1 MPRQR
6 KIRYPKETKKL
17 SEITRKE
24 HEKRIKYDLF
34 TISHIDSN
42 AFQLFYKQCKKLI
55 GITCDGL
62 WKDIVEA
69 VIQTGSNIIQTF
81 VQYIPA
87 KGDFKD
93 KFEQNQITLIRG
105 IPDIDNDI
113 KIIEGNKQSQLKL
126 VIHATMGLDLSGN
139 TYNKQ
144 DNLN

>member
-1 MPRQR
+1 KEDQINENSKEKPN
-6 KIRYPKETKKL
+6 IPKETKEL
-17 SEITRKE
+17 SEITHRE

-34 TISHIDSN
+34 TVLHIDSN
-42 AFQLFYKQCKKLI
+42 ALQLFYKQCKRNQSHKKLI

-87 KGDFKD
+87 KGNFKD

-105 IPDIDNDI
+105 IPDIKNDI

-126 VIHATMGLDLSGN
+126 VIHTIME
-139 TYNKQ
+139 
-144 DNLN
+144 